1 MLFRSPQLAK
11 WITLLTGWLIRA
23 RNDTRQPKGLPLSGG
38 LCLRDQ
44 HWGLRQ
50 VGLHPTSA
58 DPGMMGSR
66 WTETNQDR
74 RQSNGSFDPT
84 DDSGPPCRSY
94 VGESRVA
101 TANLQRLLR
110 AQTNFCPI
118 SLRLWCRGPQ
128 WLSRVTGNQGSI
140 PEREPEKRLPLLRQA
155 AGAQIAHCKHT
166 CEAATRNGSAV
177 GPL

>member
-1 MLFRSPQLAK
+1 MHVSEYPNEILLTQRICEWLIKFSNHLPDGAIARGSSDCWSPQLAK

-50 VGLHPTSA
+50 VGSHPTSA

-101 TANLQRLLR
+101 AICKDCCELR
-110 AQTNFCPI
+110 RI
-118 SLRLWCRGPQ
+118 SA
-128 WLSRVTGNQGSI
+128 LSAYDCGVVD
-140 PEREPEKRLPLLRQA
+140 
-155 AGAQIAHCKHT
+155 H
-166 CEAATRNGSAV
+166 NGFH
-177 GPL
+177 G